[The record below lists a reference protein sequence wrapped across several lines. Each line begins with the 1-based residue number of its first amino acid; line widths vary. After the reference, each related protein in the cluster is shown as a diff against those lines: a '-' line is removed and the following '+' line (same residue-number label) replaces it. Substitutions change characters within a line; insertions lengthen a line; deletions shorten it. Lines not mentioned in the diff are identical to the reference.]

1 MNVVIDITH
10 PAMVNFFKNATRRL
24 EREENAQVSF
34 TVLPRGKVIP
44 ILESECP
51 GVPIAVLGKYRRSLP
66 GKGFDLVRRCAL
78 LLLHLRKQDADV
90 LSSFDD
96 LGLGYVS
103 RLLRK
108 PLVTFEDDIE
118 NYFGFRRYR
127 SFPTRVVLP
136 SHLPVKGRNIR
147 KYRGYKELAY
157 LHPNYFTPRRESLK
171 KYGLENGDFVFIREV
186 SSGTV
191 DYRHLV
197 MGQLSR
203 ICPYLKALGY
213 QIVLSLEEKSLRQL
227 FEQDC
232 TILEEPVD
240 DIFSLMHYAAL
251 TVSSG
256 DTMARESC
264 LLGTP
269 AVYTGGREMA
279 INSELQ
285 KMGCFFKA
293 EGEDR
298 VLETVKGVIG
308 NGVKKHTG
316 AVVADAIANE
326 WEDTTVVIVDSILEV
341 ASDARRKDGAQEA

>member
-1 MNVVIDITH
+1 MRVVIDITH
-10 PAMVNFFKNATRRL
+10 PAMVNFFKNAIITL
-24 EREENAQVSF
+24 EREENAEVSI
-34 TVLPRGKVIP
+34 TALPRGKVLS
-44 ILESECP
+44 ILERECP
-51 GVPIAVLGKYRRSLP
+51 RVPVAVLGRHRRSLP
-66 GKGFDLVRRCAL
+66 GKGLDLVRRCAQ
-78 LLLHLRKQDADV
+78 LLLHLRRQEPDV

-127 SFPTRVVLP
+127 RFPTRVVVP
-136 SHLPVKGRNIR
+136 SHLPVQGPNIH

-157 LHPNYFTPRRESLK
+157 LHPKYFTPRRESIER
-171 KYGLENGDFVFIREV
+171 YGLDDGDFVFIREV

-203 ICPYLKALGY
+203 ICPYLKALGF
-213 QIVLSLEEKSLRQL
+213 QILLSLEEKSLRQR

-285 KMGCFFKA
+285 NMGCFFKA
-293 EGEDR
+293 DGQAH
-298 VLETVKGVIG
+298 VLEVIKGIIDNDIKNKTAAAVA
-308 NGVKKHTG
+308 G
-316 AVVADAIANE
+316 AIHDD
-326 WEDTTVVIVDSILEV
+326 WEDTTRVIVDNIMEV
-341 ASDARRKDGAQEA
+341 AGNPRRRDGVQEG